1 MRTFVVRLNP
11 DLRDCLPYSKYPT
24 VKEYRSIHDTSP
36 MDGFH
41 EAVNFKSENGVIR
54 GYLPPKHLTAM
65 RDGEPFSLITI
76 TAKSANS
83 GGNLIVG
90 IQAGCKYVGETP
102 RQGVNAIKS
111 LGLVWHYTCPES
123 LSLLVD
129 EPVPSARELVLG
141 ENGKWVRGPTFKPT
155 SASSKTILDQIE
167 KHIEKHTN
175 TTASRKK
182 LKNIQAILGGMTI
195 PTVVDLEAESSF
207 EEEVKKALKQKLNKV
222 KGNSSPS
229 QREVRSFQY
238 VRDPK
243 VVAYV
248 LKNSKGKC
256 FDCGE
261 KAPFIS
267 RSTGMPY
274 LEVHHVTMLEDG
286 GEDTISNAVALCPNC
301 HRKRH
306 FG

>member
-1 MRTFVVRLNP
+1 MRLNP

-24 VKEYRSIHDTSP
+24 VKEYRSIHHTSP

-54 GYLPPKHLTAM
+54 GYLPPKHLTEM

-76 TAKSANS
+76 TAKSANT

-102 RQGVNAIKS
+102 RQGTGAIRA
-111 LGLVWHYTCPES
+111 LNLVWHYTCPES
-123 LSLLVD
+123 LSLILD
-129 EPVPSARELVLG
+129 KPVPGARELVLG
-141 ENGKWVRGPTFKPT
+141 KNGKWVRGPTYKLN
-155 SASSKTILDQIE
+155 SAAFRRIFDQIQ
-167 KHIEKHTN
+167 KYTHTSP
-175 TTASRKK
+175 SRKRLRK
-182 LKNIQAILGGMTI
+182 IQSSLDGQLLPST
-195 PTVVDLEAESSF
+195 VDLEADALF
-207 EEEVKKALKQKLNKV
+207 EEEVKKALRQKIRNV

-238 VRDPK
+238 IRDPK

-256 FDCGE
+256 FDCGMD
-261 KAPFIS
+261 APFVS
-267 RSTGMPY
+267 KSTGMPY
-274 LEVHHVTMLEDG
+274 LEVHHIKMLKDG
-286 GEDTISNAVALCPNC
+286 GEDTVNNAVALCPNC